1 MQAPRSL
8 PSLAFDA
15 RIFLPSNNRR
25 QVLRSVSL
33 SLSLSDFFSFLFES
47 LLENLIY
54 LNTLLSET
62 ETRCFASI
70 LGFRLYSQI
79 VFLIIGYFY

>member
-15 RIFLPSNNRR
+15 RIFLPRNNRR

-33 SLSLSDFFSFLFES
+33 SLSLNLFPFSFES

-54 LNTLLSET
+54 LSTLLSET
-62 ETRCFASI
+62 ETQCLASI
-70 LGFRLYSQI
+70 LGFLLYSQI
-79 VFLIIGYFY
+79 GS

>member
-1 MQAPRSL
+1 MQALRSL

-25 QVLRSVSL
+25 QVLRSV

>member
-15 RIFLPSNNRR
+15 CIFLPSNNRR

-33 SLSLSDFFSFLFES
+33 SLSLNLFPFSFES

-54 LNTLLSET
+54 LSTLLSET
-62 ETRCFASI
+62 ETRCLASI
-70 LGFRLYSQI
+70 LGFLLYSQI
-79 VFLIIGYFY
+79 GS